1 MGQDGVLCRSGWR
14 GAHHVMRKA
23 HCIWIP
29 AWEYFLSSPSFAIKF
44 IVSALRSVQT
54 VSRPIIYSF
63 NYTFLLKTYFL
74 NYNGS
79 VTLHYVKPPYTKL
92 TWLPKT

>member
-54 VSRPIIYSF
+54 VSICKALLVILSLEARGVRSCRAGGYSRCRAE
-63 NYTFLLKTYFL
+63 
-74 NYNGS
+74 S
-79 VTLHYVKPPYTKL
+79 RVSAAVPPV
-92 TWLPKT
+92 PA

>member
-54 VSRPIIYSF
+54 VSLFTYI
-63 NYTFLLKTYFL
+63 KTNRSRRSLRVQF
-74 NYNGS
+74 
-79 VTLHYVKPPYTKL
+79 T
-92 TWLPKT
+92 